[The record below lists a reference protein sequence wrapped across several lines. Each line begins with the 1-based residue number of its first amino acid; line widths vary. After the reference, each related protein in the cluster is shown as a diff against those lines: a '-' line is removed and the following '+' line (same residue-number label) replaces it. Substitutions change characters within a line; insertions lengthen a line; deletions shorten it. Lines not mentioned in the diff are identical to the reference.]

1 MAVGAGLAL
10 VEATTGAGASVTYG
24 DPLLWAG
31 AWVAFSGQLWWI
43 LRRIGSFSWWTWALY
58 PLCLVAFDVIFARSV
73 FHTLLRRTVRWRGR
87 DVVLRASAE
96 EVV

>member
-1 MAVGAGLAL
+1 MNRSIDFCVGYA
-10 VEATTGAGASVTYG
+10 YR
-24 DPLLWAG
+24 PP
-31 AWVAFSGQLWWI
+31 
-43 LRRIGSFSWWTWALY
+43 RR
-58 PLCLVAFDVIFARSV
+58 AFDVIFARSV